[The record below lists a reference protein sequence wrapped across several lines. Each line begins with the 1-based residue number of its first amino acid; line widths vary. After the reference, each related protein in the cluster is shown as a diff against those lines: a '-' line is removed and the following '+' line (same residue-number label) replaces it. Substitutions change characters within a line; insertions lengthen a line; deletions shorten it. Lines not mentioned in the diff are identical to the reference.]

1 MASLD
6 DLLQVKGTVGAIR
19 YADDGSLAEVVGD
32 ISREHADL
40 AAEMSNA
47 TSRLMHQEADLFAAY
62 SGMRG
67 WTPPEGW
74 VMRGDQVS
82 VWNIANIACFV
93 KNDEVSFNELSRAIS
108 HLAHR

>member
-19 YADDGSLAEVVGD
+19 YTGDGALAEMVGD
-32 ISREHADL
+32 IPQEYADL

-62 SGMRG
+62 SGMGG

-74 VMRGDQVS
+74 VMQGDQVS

-93 KNDEVSFNELSRAIS
+93 KNDEVSFNELSRAVAY
-108 HLAHR
+108 LAHR